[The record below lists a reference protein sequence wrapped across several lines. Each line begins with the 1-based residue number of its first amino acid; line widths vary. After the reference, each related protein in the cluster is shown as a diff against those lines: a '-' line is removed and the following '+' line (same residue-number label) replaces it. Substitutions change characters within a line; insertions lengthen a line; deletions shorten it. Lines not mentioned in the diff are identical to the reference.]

1 MLRCMKRA
9 LVAVAHSMLI
19 IAYYVLQT
27 GQGYR
32 ELGGNYLEQI
42 NKNQLQR
49 YLVKR
54 LEPVGLRVSIEPATA
69 PA

>member
-1 MLRCMKRA
+1 MKRG

-19 IAYYVLQT
+19 IAYYVLKT

-42 NKNQLQR
+42 NKEQLQR

-54 LEPVGLRVSIEPATA
+54 LERLGLRVSIELATA
-69 PA
+69 QA